1 MAVVDVPQADY
12 YETLGIPRTADANT
26 IKRAFHTLVREW
38 HPDIA
43 DAPDAEARFRAL
55 AEAYSVLSKPEAR
68 RLYDKY
74 GYRGHGNDALR
85 EIPWDETLTD
95 TMRGSNVDIDLE
107 LRDFEA
113 ERGSRPTVTFHV
125 QTACPDCLDADAE
138 DGCERCGGSRVVEV
152 ERRLRVHTP
161 PGLDD
166 GAQLRVAGEGN
177 HASSDGIPGDLLI
190 RVHVLLPPR
199 DPRAVRYVALALLLV
214 AVVALAL
221 YLMR

>member
-1 MAVVDVPQADY
+1 MPVVDTPQADY
-12 YETLGIPRTADANT
+12 YEILGIPRTADASS
-26 IKRAFHTLVREW
+26 IRRAFHTLVREW
-38 HPDIA
+38 HPDVA

-74 GYRGHGNDALR
+74 GYRGQGNDALR
-85 EIPWDETLTD
+85 QIAWDEPLTD
-95 TMRGSNVDIDLE
+95 TMRGSNVDIDLD
-107 LRDFEA
+107 LREFEA

-125 QTACPDCLDADAE
+125 QAVCPECEGADT
-138 DGCERCGGSRVVEV
+138 DGSCERCGGSRVVEV

-190 RVHVLLPPR
+190 RVHVLPAPR

-214 AVVALAL
+214 AVAALAL
-221 YLMR
+221 YVAR